1 MPDLRRAGD
10 ARGIRPRPR
19 DHRHAAIGDAHDL
32 ARVRPAIEVVTEEGS
47 NLPEGSPEVL
57 DATVTQKLSDEPA
70 AWVVTVRWGVVS
82 SDGPPN
88 SNEYTFTVETAPVSR
103 RELTT
108 TNTPSADDETAEPSA
123 SSTDSGYGDIHSQ
136 PSTNLDALP
145 VWLSPGSG
153 LSGQR
158 STPDPRG
165 RSRSARSSCR

>member
-1 MPDLRRAGD
+1 M
-10 ARGIRPRPR
+10 
-19 DHRHAAIGDAHDL
+19 
-32 ARVRPAIEVVTEEGS
+32 IEVVTEEGS

-70 AWVVTVRWGVVS
+70 AWFVTVRWGVVS

-88 SNEYTFTVETAPVSR
+88 SDEYTFTVETAPVSTS
-103 RELTT
+103 ELTT

-123 SSTDSGYGDIHSQ
+123 SSTDSGYGDLHSQ

-153 LSGQR
+153 LPGQR

-165 RSRSARSSCR
+165 RSRSAPWGSGGAAEEGEC